1 MKKFIDTIPSLV
13 PKIKEIKD
21 IILTNIVLL
30 GQIPS
35 PTFHEEQRASLL
47 LERFSHYDIDE
58 CSTDG
63 FQNPLC
69 IIKGTSEIKPPIF
82 VIAHLDTFS
91 NLDTDHNYTIKKNSI
106 SGPGIIDNS
115 TGIGVLASLP
125 EIFKHLNIEFESDII
140 LAGVAHSLGKGNLA
154 GIRYLMD
161 NWNKPIR
168 GAICIEGGEIGRL
181 NYYSNGTR
189 RCEIECNIS
198 TTIGWEHKFKPNAIL
213 ILNEIINEI
222 LKLALPQRPR
232 ARVIIGK
239 ISGGFKHGVI
249 AYTGKLGFEIQS
261 DSDTMV
267 QSIYNDIKDIVEGI
281 NYEYFADL
289 TLSTISNIK
298 ASTLKYN
305 HPLVK
310 NAVAIMKK
318 LGIHPV
324 SDPSSSELSIL
335 LSHNIPAVTL
345 GITHGKKYHL
355 ANATIEIEPMFK
367 GIAQIISTIKA
378 IDYGICDEK

>member
-1 MKKFIDTIPSLV
+1 MKKFIDTIPLLV
-13 PKIKEIKD
+13 PKIKDIKD

-30 GQIPS
+30 GQVPS
-35 PTFHEEQRASLL
+35 PTFHEEQRADLL
-47 LERFSHYDIDE
+47 LERFSYYDIDE

-82 VIAHLDTFS
+82 VIAHLDTFAK
-91 NLDTDHNYTIKKNSI
+91 LDTDHNYTIKKDSI
-106 SGPGIIDNS
+106 TGPGIIDNS

-125 EIFKHLNIEFESDII
+125 EIFKHLHMKFESDII
-140 LAGVAHSLGKGNLA
+140 LAGVVHSLGKGNLA

-249 AYTGKLGFEIQS
+249 AYTGRLGFEIQS
-261 DSDTMV
+261 DSDKMV

-281 NYEYFADL
+281 NYEYL
-289 TLSTISNIK
+289 VELKLSTISNIK
-298 ASTLKYN
+298 ASSLKYN

-310 NAVAIMKK
+310 NSVAIMKK
-318 LGIHPV
+318 LGIQPI

-345 GITHGKKYHL
+345 GITHGENYHL
-355 ANATIEIEPMFK
+355 TNATVEIEPMFK
-367 GIAQIISTIKA
+367 GIAQIISTIKI
-378 IDYGICDEK
+378 IDSGICDEK